1 MSKGVLESLCE
12 ISHLSCLQS
21 QSELW
26 CRVRVN
32 FSEGVRENFFK
43 NSACVCVCVLFV
55 HGAGVRDNNTECIVC
70 CLAPLDSELC
80 LTAAGQTIE
89 KSSASLMMSSYC
101 ERT

>member
-1 MSKGVLESLCE
+1 MSKGVPESLCE

-43 NSACVCVCVLFV
+43 DCVCVCVCADVVLCMEGLWERQTI
-55 HGAGVRDNNTECIVC
+55 HCIVFY
-70 CLAPLDSELC
+70 LGLLDLELY
-80 LTAAGQTIE
+80 
-89 KSSASLMMSSYC
+89 MSFCRSDDGGKKGPNHSIM
-101 ERT
+101 